1 MHQRHDSAE
10 SPETDADRRDPLPLA
25 PARTGA
31 LLAGAALILY
41 TAWFYRDLLFQ
52 QRVYVFRDTYTFLL
66 AIDHVA
72 RALAAWNWP
81 PLWSPFQILG
91 KPFAADPLAAVYY
104 PPNWLLRSLPEPLG
118 FNASIALHHMGAAAG
133 AYLLLRHWRLSVL
146 AAALGGLLFGFG
158 GPLVSVDNMIN
169 GLQSGTWI
177 PWTILAFEIW
187 QERRGFAAL
196 AATGFAIGTTLLGAM
211 PEYFLFANVLL
222 VALAYDHHRR
232 GTGPGL
238 VRSLVALA
246 GANLLAAGL
255 YAVQLVPF
263 AEYLAHSS
271 RAGGLSLG
279 GVAQYSLR
287 PLGLLAFLLPRH
299 FVDAGGAF
307 HETAALWEGNLS
319 HAPWALTLYL
329 GPTLVL
335 LVPAAKLLSRFQRR
349 WWAGI
354 GVVFLALAL
363 GKHLPGYLWT
373 LEHVSPL
380 RSVRYPEKFL
390 LVAHALLCVGVA
402 AGLES
407 ALRQPRRFRAVAA
420 AAVGLAVLAAGG
432 GLVPVSTTLA
442 IALLR
447 RDLLLLALLLAI
459 ISSLALVGA
468 RSARAA
474 RLAALAL
481 IALAATDLYRVNGRL
496 LPTVSWADAMRV
508 PATLQA
514 MQRGDDPLR
523 IYSDGVGRPALPAF
537 PESFIEEKNL
547 LLTEDANFYLVAN
560 FNAPAPVNLADHE
573 ILEELVERAPRARA
587 AAIFAAFNTAYVT
600 SPKELHYPGLTLVQQ
615 PRNVLEAY
623 LYRVEKLTPRAF
635 VPRQLQPVSGTKQA
649 IDYLRDGGE
658 LSLRAAVDVAS
669 IPADLPA
676 EMTGQVEITTYR
688 PEEVE
693 LSAHMETAGLVVLS
707 DTYYPGWQAY
717 VDGARAPIVRANY
730 FVRGVYVRA
739 GDRHIV
745 FRYRPLSHRVGAL
758 ISFLT
763 AGAVLLAMIW
773 RMIRRRG

>member
-1 MHQRHDSAE
+1 MHQRE
-10 SPETDADRRDPLPLA
+10 SSETDVSRRDPLPLA
-25 PARTGA
+25 PARTGP
-31 LLAGAALILY
+31 LLAGVALILY
-41 TAWFYRDLLFQ
+41 AGWFYRDLLFH

-104 PPNWLLRSLPEPLG
+104 PPNWFLRSLPEPLG
-118 FNASIALHHMGAAAG
+118 FNASIAAHHVWGAAG
-133 AYLLLRHWRLSVL
+133 AFLLLRRWRLSVL
-146 AAALGGLLFGFG
+146 SAALGGLLFGFG
-158 GPLVSVDNMIN
+158 GSLVSVDNMIN
-169 GLQSGTWI
+169 GLQSGAWI
-177 PWTILAFEIW
+177 PWTILAFELW
-187 QERRGFAAL
+187 QQGRGFAAL
-196 AATGFAIGTTLLGAM
+196 AATGFTIGTTLLGAM
-211 PEYFLFANVLL
+211 PEYFLFTNVLL

-238 VRSLVALA
+238 ARSLGALTC
-246 GANLLAAGL
+246 ANLLAAGL

-299 FVDAGGAF
+299 YVDASGAF

-335 LVPAAKLLSRFQRR
+335 LVPAAKLLSRFQR
-349 WWAGI
+349 WWWSGI
-354 GVVFLALAL
+354 GLVFLALAL

-380 RSVRYPEKFL
+380 RTVRYPEKFL
-390 LVAHALLCVGVA
+390 LVAHVLLSAGVA

-407 ALRQPRRFRAVAA
+407 VLRQPQRFRAVAI
-420 AAVGLAVLAAGG
+420 AAVGLAVLAVGG
-432 GLVPVSTTLA
+432 GLMPAGVTLA
-442 IALLR
+442 ISLLR

-459 ISSLALVGA
+459 ISCLALVGA
-468 RSARAA
+468 RGPRAA

-481 IALAATDLYRVNGRL
+481 IALAAIDLYRVNGGL

-508 PATLQA
+508 PRTLQA
-514 MQRGDDPLR
+514 MERSDDPLR
-523 IYSDGVGRPALPAF
+523 IYSDGVGRPSLPAF
-537 PESFIEEKNL
+537 PDSFIEEKNL

-560 FNAPAPVNLADHE
+560 FNAPAPVNLSDHE
-573 ILEELVERAPRARA
+573 LLEELVEQAPRART
-587 AAIFAAFNTAYVT
+587 AAIFSAFNTAYVT

-623 LYRVEKLTPRAF
+623 LYRVENLTPRAF
-635 VPRQLQPVSGTKQA
+635 VARQLQPVSGRQQA
-649 IDYLRDGGE
+649 IDYLRDGGDP
-658 LSLRAAVDVAS
+658 SARVAVDAAD

-676 EMTGQVEITTYR
+676 EMAGRVAITMYR

-693 LSAHMETAGLVVLS
+693 LAAHMETAGLVVLS

-717 VDGARAPIVRANY
+717 VDGARVPIVRANY

-739 GDRHIV
+739 GDRRIV
-745 FRYRPLSHRVGAL
+745 FRYRPLSYRVGAL
-758 ISFLT
+758 LSFLT
-763 AGAVLLAMIW
+763 AGAMLLVMIR
-773 RMIRRRG
+773 RMIRHRG